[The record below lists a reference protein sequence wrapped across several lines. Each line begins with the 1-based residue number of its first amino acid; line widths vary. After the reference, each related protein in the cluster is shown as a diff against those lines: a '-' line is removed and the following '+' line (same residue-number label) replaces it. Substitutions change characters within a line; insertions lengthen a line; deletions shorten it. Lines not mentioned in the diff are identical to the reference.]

1 MHQPSTTFEVD
12 GTAICTRRMQQG
24 MSVRQLAEQVGCTP
38 SYLRKIERGI
48 RKHVGPAYYTR
59 LRKTLN
65 ATDADLLRQ
74 VP

>member
-1 MHQPSTTFEVD
+1 
-12 GTAICTRRMQQG
+12 MQQG

-59 LRKTLN
+59 LRTTLN
-65 ATDADLLRQ
+65 ATDDDLLRQ